1 MAHTLNLTDATELL
15 TLLGVE
21 GVVVAADANEDVDI
35 DNIANSVQMSPA
47 TKALLQKEIEA
58 EIKAAAD
65 GKWLGALRSK
75 IGQRFGVKT
84 SSLSE
89 LTIEEMLDM
98 AKGNVE
104 GAFTASQKQMLEDR
118 QKLIDDYENE
128 KQNLISLHSKE
139 LAESNAKYIR
149 RDMMQRCVQMLNGIP
164 QTQGDITKKADALL
178 AYIERNYS
186 LGYDDANGSINISDK
201 NDATRP
207 VLQGKSVL
215 TDAMIADNY
224 ATEMGWKVA
233 DTRNTPPASI
243 TQPAVPQGQ
252 PNIDVNPKMVAAA
265 QNVLNLLSQE

>member
-1 MAHTLNLTDATELL
+1 MAHTLNLTQAAELL

-21 GVVVAADANEDVDI
+21 GVAVAADANEDVDI

-252 PNIDVNPKMVAAA
+252 TNIDVNPKMAAAA